1 MRNVN
6 WQLFVPEK
14 TISKTSRHFVIQ
26 YSNTIFILP
35 LFKIFSS
42 LRLLISTLYN
52 FRGNMIARW
61 ALDIIFDN
69 VQYFVYTNPTHLFLW
84 SSEYHR
90 LKRLSI
96 TRMPYKK
103 TVEN

>member
-6 WQLFVPEK
+6 WQLFIPEK

-26 YSNTIFILP
+26 YSNTIFILH
-35 LFKIFSS
+35 LFKTYSPC
-42 LRLLISTLYN
+42 N
-52 FRGNMIARW
+52 VIARL

>member
-35 LFKIFSS
+35 LFKTYSPC
-42 LRLLISTLYN
+42 RAY
-52 FRGNMIARW
+52 
-61 ALDIIFDN
+61 D
-69 VQYFVYTNPTHLFLW
+69 Y
-84 SSEYHR
+84 
-90 LKRLSI
+90 
-96 TRMPYKK
+96 
-103 TVEN
+103 